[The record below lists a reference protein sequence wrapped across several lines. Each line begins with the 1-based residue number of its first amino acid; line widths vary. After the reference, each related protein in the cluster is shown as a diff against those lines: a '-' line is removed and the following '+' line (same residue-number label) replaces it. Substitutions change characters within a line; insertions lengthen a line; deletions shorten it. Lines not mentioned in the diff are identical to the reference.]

1 MTLECSRVSGH
12 GYTGHVSKKELRFT
26 LQINLRAGREPR
38 LPTSGPGATPVHRL
52 QPLGR
57 GVESEALG
65 YSRGNTCMYFLG
77 MNPIITFLG
86 LHEPL

>member
-1 MTLECSRVSGH
+1 MLT
-12 GYTGHVSKKELRFT
+12 Y
-26 LQINLRAGREPR
+26 LQEQGDALFHRG
-38 LPTSGPGATPVHRL
+38 GPLLVLQGDGGVGVRRWQVALLLDAPVHRL